1 MGRMYA
7 QPMPSSPSLSI
18 NGVAIVTGGGSGIG
32 RECCLAYAAEGARG
46 IVVADLDHEKALA
59 TMQESKT
66 ISSNPDFRVLA
77 LAVDVCDRAS
87 VDDMVRATVDVFG
100 RIDYLVNSAGVGV
113 QKHLPI
119 EDVEM
124 AEMNRFWQ
132 VNVLGTLNCI
142 QAVTKVMKQQS
153 VLQFSHRGKVREA
166 GRGVILNVGS
176 CNSYMATPHIAQ
188 YTTTKHAVIGL
199 TKNAAL
205 DNAAYGIRVN
215 AICPGWVNTP
225 MVSAAIE
232 GNSELP
238 KLMETI
244 VPMSRIANPEEIADV
259 VMFMT
264 SPRSSYVTGAGWLVD
279 GGTTLQ
285 VQAC

>member
-1 MGRMYA
+1 MYD
-7 QPMPSSPSLSI
+7 QPAPLARSLSI
-18 NGVAIVTGGGSGIG
+18 SGVALVTGAGSGIG

-46 IVVADLDHEKALA
+46 VVVADLDHGKALETA
-59 TMQESKT
+59 QESQAV
-66 ISSNPDFRVLA
+66 SSNQDFRA
-77 LAVDVCDRAS
+77 LAIEVDVRDPAS
-87 VDDMVRATVDVFG
+87 VGNMVKAAVDAFG
-100 RIDYLVNSAGVGV
+100 RIDYNVNSAGVGV

-119 EDVEM
+119 EDVDL
-124 AEMNRFWQ
+124 AEMNLFWE

-153 VLQFSHRGKVREA
+153 VLEFSHRGKLREA
-166 GRGVILNVGS
+166 GRGAILNLGS

-188 YTTTKHAVIGL
+188 YTTTKHAVMGL
-199 TKNAAL
+199 TKSAAL
-205 DNAAYGIRVN
+205 DSAAHGIRVN
-215 AICPGWVNTP
+215 AICPGWVDTP
-225 MVSAAIE
+225 MVSAAVE

-238 KLMETI
+238 KMMKTVI
-244 VPMSRIANPEEIADV
+244 PMSRIASPEEIADV

-264 SPRSSYVTGAGWLVD
+264 SPRASYVTGVGWLVD